1 MSEMLTRA
9 EIVESILHDSNYQTD
24 GDSFSLGEAILFSV
38 IQTEE
43 GLSITKAG
51 AHGDVYDLLDNY
63 DSRKVA
69 QVSDFIVVATCGW
82 AAPID
87 ANTECGVMPS
97 QHAERRRVRL
107 TVFANHEQT
116 VSVLRFSDTPE
127 ETITDE
133 GDATGSLADAVRAL
147 FA

>member
-1 MSEMLTRA
+1 MLTRA
-9 EIVESILHDSNYQTD
+9 EIVESILHDANFYAD
-24 GDSFSLGEAILFSV
+24 GCDSFSLGCALLFSV
-38 IQTEE
+38 NQTDD

-51 AHGDVYDLLDNY
+51 EHGDVYDLLDTY

-69 QVSDFIVVATCGW
+69 QVSDFIVVATTGW

-87 ANTECGVMPS
+87 ENTEEGVPPS

-107 TVFANHEQT
+107 MVFANREQT

-133 GDATGSLADAVRAL
+133 GKATGSLADAVRAL
-147 FA
+147 FV